1 MSLNA
6 AGTQLHGL
14 FESGASRRH
23 VLDWVRGTPAAPAAP
38 APDHRAPR
46 EAAYE
51 RLADA
56 LDAALDP
63 SVLSGLGV
71 A

>member
-1 MSLNA
+1 
-6 AGTQLHGL
+6 
-14 FESGASRRH
+14 
-23 VLDWVRGTPAAPAAP
+23 VRGAPAAATAP
-38 APDHRAPR
+38 APDHRALR

-63 SVLSGLGV
+63 SVLSDLGV